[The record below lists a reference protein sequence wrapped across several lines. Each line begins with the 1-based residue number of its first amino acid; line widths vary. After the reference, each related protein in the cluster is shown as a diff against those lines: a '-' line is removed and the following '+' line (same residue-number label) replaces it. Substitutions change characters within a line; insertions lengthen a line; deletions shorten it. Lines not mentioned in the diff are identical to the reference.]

1 METLVEKKHIMK
13 KVIFLLVFI
22 ILFNFISPQINWAS
36 NTTTT
41 PTAGNVVAD
50 ATSAA
55 GMGYEAAE
63 WVGGVLW
70 TPIQAL
76 FLGLGDTIV
85 TIMQKM
91 VYGLESSFI
100 VLSTSSGIGST
111 ILGWIVGIG
120 TAVGLVAL
128 QFIPVVGQVLTV
140 GIITAIGAGV
150 VVGITVKNLTKPDT
164 FYLPVF
170 GLSPQE
176 IFSNEV
182 PILDVNFFKPN
193 SYTAQDGSGTPVE
206 SSAAILQE
214 NIAKWYVALR
224 NFAIVG
230 LLSVLV
236 YIGIRILFSSAAGE
250 KAKYKERLMDWLV
263 AMFLLFMMH
272 YIMYFAITLTEAI
285 TDALKENLKDVV
297 VNVGD
302 LSNYKQEG
310 DIATIISNNTLTSS
324 NEYGDAGDT
333 LWLTNFMGQSRI
345 QLQMI
350 NENSSGDT
358 KLMQFG
364 YTVIYFVFIIY
375 TVVFLFQYLK
385 RVVYMAFLTMIAPV
399 VALTYPIDKMNDG
412 KAQAFDMWLKEYIF
426 NLLLQPFHLLLY
438 TVLIG
443 SAMDFAAENTIYA
456 IVAIGFLIP
465 AEKLLRRFFGF
476 EKAQTASIADAAVGG
491 AMMMKGLDMVKR
503 IGKTKDKPEKENNRG
518 KIRTQKNT
526 NANGVN
532 GMLANSFDRNQN
544 RQLRA
549 GGEGEEGAVEL
560 PGGGEEASPTL
571 TAGGASDSP
580 ILESGGQRSASTLIT
595 GTGGSASG
603 GGLILPGGSSTG
615 GSSGGGLILPDGSS
629 TGGSGSGTGSS
640 LGDQIERQEGFQ
652 LDPNS
657 GLHLSATAREQQAQA
672 RREVQARANASS
684 TGTIKNDGAAPSVR
698 RGIKNLAATY
708 MPTKRDVALGAAKG
722 ARFVASSGVKLA
734 GRAAGITAGLTAAAI
749 ATTASGGKNATS
761 SISAGLIAGNAVG
774 GNLAG
779 TALGAMRSDSRRTD
793 EIHNV
798 FEEGR
803 LGSEAYQDKIQEQ
816 ADEHTIA
823 SREVKQQYIQEF
835 GSEGYK
841 EKLEAS
847 KAYRKEGI
855 TDDKMIIEAM
865 SLGSEFGED
874 DSQKRILVAKL
885 ASTYKS
891 EKDVQA
897 LKKRLVEAKGLSEED
912 AEMVANGVRKI
923 NKLV

>member
-22 ILFNFISPQINWAS
+22 ILFNFISPQINWAA

-50 ATSAA
+50 ASSAA

-140 GIITAIGAGV
+140 GIITAGVAGV
-150 VVGITVKNLTKPDT
+150 AVGVTVAHMSKPDT

-302 LSNYKQEG
+302 LSQYKQEG

-324 NEYGDAGDT
+324 NEYGEAGDT

-544 RQLRA
+544 RQLGA
-549 GGEGEEGAVEL
+549 GGGREEETAEL
-560 PGGGEEASPTL
+560 PGGGEETSPIL

-595 GTGGSASG
+595 SPGGSLTSGSAGGGNSG
-603 GGLILPGGSSTG
+603 GSGLILPGGSSTG
-615 GSSGGGLILPDGSS
+615 GSA
-629 TGGSGSGTGSS
+629 GSGTGSS

-652 LDPNS
+652 IDPNS

-684 TGTIKNDGAAPSVR
+684 SGTIKNDGTAPSVR

-816 ADEHTIA
+816 ADDYTVA

-865 SLGSEFGED
+865 SLGAEFGED

>member
-1 METLVEKKHIMK
+1 
-13 KVIFLLVFI
+13 
-22 ILFNFISPQINWAS
+22 
-36 NTTTT
+36 
-41 PTAGNVVAD
+41 
-50 ATSAA
+50 
-55 GMGYEAAE
+55 
-63 WVGGVLW
+63 
-70 TPIQAL
+70 
-76 FLGLGDTIV
+76 
-85 TIMQKM
+85 MQKM

-140 GIITAIGAGV
+140 GIVTAIGAGV

-193 SYTAQDGSGTPVE
+193 TYTAQDGSGTPVE

-310 DIATIISNNTLTSS
+310 DIATIISNNTLSS
-324 NEYGDAGDT
+324 GNEYGDAGDT

-503 IGKTKDKPEKENNRG
+503 IGKTKEKPEKENNRG

-532 GMLANSFDRNQN
+532 GMLTNSFDRNQG
-544 RQLRA
+544 RQLGA
-549 GGEGEEGAVEL
+549 GGEGGANEL
-560 PGGGEEASPTL
+560 LGGEEEAAPTL

-580 ILESGGQRSASTLIT
+580 ILASGGQRAASTLIT
-595 GTGGSASG
+595 SPSGSLTSGSAGGTNSGGGS
-603 GGLILPGGSSTG
+603 GLILPGGGST
-615 GSSGGGLILPDGSS
+615 
-629 TGGSGSGTGSS
+629 SGSGGVGSS
-640 LGDQIERQEGFQ
+640 LASQIEGQEGFRQ
-652 LDPNS
+652 DPNS
-657 GLHLSATAREQQAQA
+657 GLLLSNTAREQQAQA
-672 RREVQARANASS
+672 RREVQARAASS
-684 TGTIKNDGAAPSVR
+684 TPLRGTIRNDGTAPSIR
-698 RGIKNLAATY
+698 RGIKNVAATY

-722 ARFVASSGVKLA
+722 ARFIASSGVKLA

-779 TALGAMRSDSRRTD
+779 TALGAMRADSRRTD
-793 EIHNV
+793 ELRNA

-803 LGSEAYQDKIQEQ
+803 LGTEAYQDRIQEQ
-816 ADEHTIA
+816 ADDHTIA
-823 SREVKQQYIQEF
+823 SREVRQQYIQEF

-865 SLGSEFGED
+865 SLGAEFGED